1 MQSIFCENGGHV
13 PVKKLRGILLDLS
26 WYESDDLIRQSLML
40 LMDIHFLEDTL
51 FTHAAHSQ
59 LLNVPQS
66 VTVQESIDSLM
77 PEVRKLLSIDCDP
90 NDQKRLLRILAK
102 LTEYCTIFGD
112 NSEPHK
118 ENQLILYNFGILIF
132 GCYYHDKLLCMISH
146 LCRHFVG
153 HSQFYTSQK

>member
-77 PEVRKLLSIDCDP
+77 PELRKLLSIDCDP

-118 ENQLILYNFGILIF
+118 ENQLILYNFGILISD
-132 GCYYHDKLLCMISH
+132 CSYHAI
-146 LCRHFVG
+146 V
-153 HSQFYTSQK
+153 